1 MENEEISDRNSKL
14 VFIKIRDL
22 CVLICQ
28 TRRVW
33 ESYYN
38 LQIPFNSP
46 IALFITVGLILM
58 ININLLFGC
67 WQISSLQEPCHHIR
81 FISIAT
87 IHMNLTAYDT
97 FDNELLKKITQK
109 QSGTSTLN
117 LWLIVQSI
125 PVILVKS
132 RSEFF
137 LELRLE
143 VKSPAKRFTV

>member
-1 MENEEISDRNSKL
+1 
-14 VFIKIRDL
+14 
-22 CVLICQ
+22 
-28 TRRVW
+28 
-33 ESYYN
+33 
-38 LQIPFNSP
+38 
-46 IALFITVGLILM
+46 
-58 ININLLFGC
+58 
-67 WQISSLQEPCHHIR
+67 
-81 FISIAT
+81 
-87 IHMNLTAYDT
+87 MNLTVYDT

>member
-1 MENEEISDRNSKL
+1 
-14 VFIKIRDL
+14 
-22 CVLICQ
+22 
-28 TRRVW
+28 
-33 ESYYN
+33 
-38 LQIPFNSP
+38 
-46 IALFITVGLILM
+46 
-58 ININLLFGC
+58 
-67 WQISSLQEPCHHIR
+67 
-81 FISIAT
+81 
-87 IHMNLTAYDT
+87 MNLTVYDT

-143 VKSPAKRFTV
+143 VKSPAKRFTVWEPNMAGL